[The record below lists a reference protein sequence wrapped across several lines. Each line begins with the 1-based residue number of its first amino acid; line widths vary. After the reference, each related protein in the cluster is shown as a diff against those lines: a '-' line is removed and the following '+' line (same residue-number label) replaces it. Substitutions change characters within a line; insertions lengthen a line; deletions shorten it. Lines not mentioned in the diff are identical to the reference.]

1 MRVIILHVST
11 QHQGHVTKS
20 KSKDVKEE
28 LQMQMQ
34 RNEKII
40 KCANKSPN
48 IYYTRIP
55 TNEQTQGIAKTKPAI
70 NGLEMRKHPVH
81 SASVRLRLLAR

>member
-28 LQMQMQ
+28 LQMQ